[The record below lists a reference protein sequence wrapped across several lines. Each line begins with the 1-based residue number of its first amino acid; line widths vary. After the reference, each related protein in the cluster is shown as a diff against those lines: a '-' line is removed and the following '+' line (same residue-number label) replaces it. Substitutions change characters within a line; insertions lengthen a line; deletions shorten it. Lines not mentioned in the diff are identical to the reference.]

1 MLTHD
6 LAAHGS
12 LYAVP
17 QPLLGPTE
25 LHYLGVRNRANV
37 AVLQRNRIATVY
49 LGPDSVRA
57 EHIAS
62 HVKTCHLLAPD
73 FQRLH
78 GMGWAFGAYCT
89 YGSRATRS
97 LRCC

>member
-1 MLTHD
+1 
-6 LAAHGS
+6 
-12 LYAVP
+12 
-17 QPLLGPTE
+17 
-25 LHYLGVRNRANV
+25 
-37 AVLQRNRIATVY
+37 
-49 LGPDSVRA
+49 
-57 EHIAS
+57 
-62 HVKTCHLLAPD
+62 VKACHLLAPD